1 MANKPRRPKYRRR
14 FGMATL
20 TIIVL
25 LLVCVAATLVGFV
38 VSRNRLSSLADEQR
52 KVEQQ
57 IHLYLQEIQALDK
70 RIDITLTRD
79 KVYDRLTAVGTH
91 LRPIE
96 PSTIIPILSLPPI
109 EGPRAQSVETTS
121 SSSMAQVSPAALP
134 LR

>member
-1 MANKPRRPKYRRR
+1 MANRTRRQPYRRR
-14 FGMATL
+14 FGVATL

-57 IHLYLQEIQALDK
+57 IKLYQQEIQALDK
-70 RIDITLTRD
+70 RIDIALTRD
-79 KVYDRLTAVGTH
+79 KVFARLTAVGTH

-96 PSTIIPILSLPPI
+96 PDTILSLSPI
-109 EGPRAQSVETTS
+109 EASTAHAAAASPTPA
-121 SSSMAQVSPAALP
+121 MAQVNP
-134 LR
+134 